1 MNVNLVMVVAM
12 VGTTLVACGI
22 QEHAQPSAGLAAFAP
37 HLPAETDAAP
47 TSITA
52 DLSVP
57 LQVVQGRF
65 LGIGPGSSLA
75 DALRTLGVTPVVEQ
89 GDQPSHATDATT
101 MLPCLSGGGERWLIK
116 AAGLTLLF
124 EGPTAGA
131 AKLTTWRY
139 TGGPTIGFTQM
150 VAPPGITVGSTRRE
164 VLAAY
169 DNAVDLG
176 DAVEVIPPVALHFG
190 LQGGSVAWF
199 GDVSCGRDPTSP

>member
-1 MNVNLVMVVAM
+1 MNINLVMVVAM
-12 VGTTLVACGI
+12 VGTMLVACGV

-37 HLPAETDAAP
+37 HLPAAGTDAAP

-65 LGIGPGSSLA
+65 LGIGLGSSLA

-89 GDQPSHATDATT
+89 GDQPSEATT
-101 MLPCLSGGGERWLIK
+101 MRPCLGGGGERWLIE
-116 AAGLTLLF
+116 AAGLNLLF

-139 TGGPTIGFTQM
+139 AGGPTIGFTQM
-150 VAPPGITVGSTRRE
+150 VAPRGITVGSTRRAL
-164 VLAAY
+164 LAAY
-169 DNAVDLG
+169 HNAVDLG
-176 DAVEVIPPVALHFG
+176 DAVEVTPPVALHFG

-199 GDVSCGRDPTSP
+199 GDVSCRRDLTSP